1 MINLNF
7 QSMRFPCFEM
17 LLQEDDELV
26 QRIVARLQIRM
37 GRQVRDLKVS
47 AREDGLV
54 LRGEVESYYGKL
66 LAQKVVS
73 EVSGQL
79 ILANNIEVECRGTA

>member
-1 MINLNF
+1 MIHLNF
-7 QSMRFPCFEM
+7 QSMRFPCSEM
-17 LLQEDDELV
+17 PLQEDDELV
-26 QRIVARLQIRM
+26 KRIVTRLQVRM
-37 GRQVRDLKVS
+37 GHQVRDHKVS

-54 LRGEVESYYGKL
+54 LRGEVQSYYGKL

-79 ILANNIEVECRGTA
+79 ILANNIDVECRGTA